1 MEYLAWP
8 GVVLVLGLV
17 ALFLFKRNIAGRID
31 KIKRIE
37 RVGVS
42 MESEQAQPVQE
53 TKSSGFQELMD
64 LASSPLLRER
74 ENNIRNELKTR
85 GIANEQEII
94 KILNRACASLQLTL
108 QWEQIDKIIFGS
120 QLAMIVQMNAHP
132 AGLSVEAMK
141 TYYDAAV
148 KQFPEVYMNYT
159 FEQYVNYLV
168 SAQLILKGGS
178 GYQVSL
184 EGKEFMVWLVQT
196 GRTHARPN

>member
-17 ALFLFKRNIAGRID
+17 ALFMFKRNIAGRID

-42 MESEQAQPVQE
+42 MESEQTQSVQE
-53 TKSSGFQELMD
+53 SKGSGFQELMG
-64 LASSPLLRER
+64 LASSPLLRDR
-74 ENNIRNELKTR
+74 ENNIRNELKAR
-85 GIANEQEII
+85 GITNEQEII
-94 KILNRACASLQLTL
+94 KILTRACASVQLTL
-108 QWEQIDKIIFGS
+108 QWEQIEKVIFGS
-120 QLAMIVQMNAHP
+120 QMAMIVQMNAHP
-132 AGLSVEAMK
+132 AGLSVGAMK
-141 TYYDAAV
+141 TYFEAAA
-148 KQFPEVYMNYT
+148 KQFPEVYANYT

-168 SAQLILKGGS
+168 SMQLILKGGA

-184 EGKEFMVWLVQT
+184 EGKEFMVWLVHT